1 MKLVSFS
8 NEYLRIGEP
17 LPFGLRNTD
26 GQLLLRAG
34 LSISNPAHLEELKDV
49 PLFADEI
56 EAGPW
61 MRRLAA
67 AVDEVIRKGGSL
79 KHLAAA
85 RPDAAA
91 PREASAATVSLT
103 LAEQWDELVLNLDS
117 TLRDARTGTEWP
129 DRLVAVHAR
138 ARQLALKRPDAS
150 LYHMVYEAGLVTE
163 RYSSRHALMTMVMGE
178 ASAVALGWPQE
189 SIDVLGMAALTMN
202 IAMLRL
208 QDQLATTDLNLD
220 DKARAVIDHHAEG
233 SARMMEAAGITDP
246 LTLAVVRGHHDQSDD
261 ATPLGAL
268 PPERQIAR
276 LLRRVDIFAA
286 KISKRNTR
294 APVSPVLAAREA
306 CLGAGGVPDE
316 VGGALLRSVGLY
328 PPGSFVELASGEMG
342 IVLARGRRA
351 NLPQVAALVAGNGMA
366 LGTPALR
373 DTLDRRF
380 AVKSALAPGV
390 VKVRPPHERLHAM
403 LR

>member
-8 NEYLRIGEP
+8 NEYLRMGEP

-34 LSISNPAHLEELKDV
+34 LSIANPAHLEELKEV
-49 PLFADEI
+49 PLYADES

-61 MRRLAA
+61 LRRLAA
-67 AVDEVIRKGGSL
+67 ACDTVIRNGGSMKL
-79 KHLAAA
+79 LAAA
-85 RPDAAA
+85 RPEA
-91 PREASAATVSLT
+91 PREPSSATVTLT
-103 LAEQWDELVLNLDS
+103 LSEQWDELVLNLDA
-117 TLRDARTGTEWP
+117 TLRDARPDTEWP
-129 DRLVAVHAR
+129 QRLAAVHSR
-138 ARQLALKRPDAS
+138 ARQLAQKRPDAS
-150 LYHMVYEAGLVTE
+150 LYHMVYEAGLTTE

-178 ASAVALGWPQE
+178 QSALALGWTQE
-189 SIDVLGMAALTMN
+189 NIDVLGVAALTMN

-208 QDQLATTDLNLD
+208 QDQLATTELNLD
-220 DKARAVIDHHAEG
+220 AKARAVIDNHAEG
-233 SARMMEAAGITDP
+233 SARIIEAAGLTNP
-246 LTLAVVRGHHDQSDD
+246 MTLAVVRGHHDQSDD
-261 ATPLGAL
+261 ATPIAAL
-268 PPERQIAR
+268 SIERQIAR
-276 LLRRVDIFAA
+276 LLRRVDMFAA

-294 APVSPVLAAREA
+294 APISPVLAAREA
-306 CLGAGGVPDE
+306 CLGTGGVPDE

-373 DTLDRRF
+373 DTLDRRY

-390 VKVRPPHERLHAM
+390 VKVRPPHERLHAL

>member
-8 NEYLRIGEP
+8 NEYLQMGEP

-34 LSISNPAHLEELKDV
+34 LSISNPAHLEELKEV
-49 PLFADEI
+49 PLFADEA

-67 AVDEVIRKGGSL
+67 ACDTVIRNGGSL

-85 RPDAAA
+85 RPEA
-91 PREASAATVSLT
+91 PREASSATVTLT
-103 LAEQWDELVLNLDS
+103 LSEQWDELVLNLDA
-117 TLRDARTGTEWP
+117 TLRDARPGTEWP
-129 DRLVAVHAR
+129 ERLAAVHAR
-138 ARQLALKRPDAS
+138 ARQLTQKRPDAS
-150 LYHMVYEAGLVTE
+150 LYHMVYEAGLNTE
-163 RYSSRHALMTMVMGE
+163 RYSSRHALMTMAMGE
-178 ASAVALGWPQE
+178 QSAAALGWPQE
-189 SIDVLGMAALTMN
+189 SIDVLGIAALTMN
-202 IAMLRL
+202 VAMLRL
-208 QDQLATTDLNLD
+208 QDQLATTELNLD
-220 DKARAVIDHHAEG
+220 AKARAVIDNHADG
-233 SARMMEAAGITDP
+233 SARMLEAAGLTDP

-261 ATPLGAL
+261 ATAL
-268 PPERQIAR
+268 NALSPERQIAR
-276 LLRRVDIFAA
+276 LLRRVDMFAA
-286 KISKRNTR
+286 KISKRNSR

-306 CLGAGGVPDE
+306 CLGTGGVPDE

-373 DTLDRRF
+373 DTLDRRY